1 MCYQNDMKDGS
12 LDHRSS
18 RQDEIAEELALREAL
33 KRTRLEEAARNPGLS
48 LSKWVIYIIVGIFLL
63 NLGADLIYNV
73 LILFI
78 FVIFHIE
85 GNSRA
90 IHSRIDALLELDRLK
105 VETIKL
111 GKNKGRSESGEAEP
125 SKLPE

>member
-1 MCYQNDMKDGS
+1 MKDGP

-18 RQDEIAEELALREAL
+18 RQDEIAEELALRKAL

-48 LSKWVIYIIVGIFLL
+48 LSKWVIYIIVALFLL
-63 NLGADLIYNV
+63 NFGADLIYNV
-73 LILFI
+73 LILFL
-78 FVIFHIE
+78 FVILHIE

-105 VETIKL
+105 IRATTA
-111 GKNKGRSESGEAEP
+111 GKDEGRSESGEVEP
-125 SKLPE
+125 SGPPE